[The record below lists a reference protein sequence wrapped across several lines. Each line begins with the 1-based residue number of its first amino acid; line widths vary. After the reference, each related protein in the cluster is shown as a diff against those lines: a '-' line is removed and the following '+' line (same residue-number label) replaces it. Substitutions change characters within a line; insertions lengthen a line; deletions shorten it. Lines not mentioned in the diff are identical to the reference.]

1 MFRNY
6 KVRGA
11 RCGDFMLTGDRGV
24 HPHNIFYLNKEHLD
38 FADITDWRDL
48 DDAIQEYLKRLDI
61 SGKVYLLLDE
71 IQEVDGWEKL
81 TASYSQDSRREIELV
96 ITGSNSHMLSSELGT
111 YLSGRYVPI
120 AVYPFSFSEFV
131 EAYGLQPDK
140 AGLLEYLRRGG
151 LPELMNLQTEEAR
164 RHYTAALRDSVILN
178 DIVKKFGV
186 QDVALLERLFHFLC
200 ANIGSLFSVNKLV
213 NHLNSSG
220 TKTNVETLSR
230 YVDHLERAL
239 LIHACNRY
247 DIRGKDI
254 LSGARKYYVN
264 DLAFREHLA
273 SGFDPG
279 LSRRLENCMYLHFK
293 ALGYQVHVGQSRNF
307 EIDFV
312 LERADE
318 RIYAQI
324 CYLLAEESIIER
336 EYRSLESIRDN
347 YPKMVISMDDVHFG
361 TRNGIQHRLA
371 WKVLNA
377 ALEREIDFQPPVQAD
392 EPFPVIRSK
401 KPGNLQLDSD
411 RIAEILEVEGASCT
425 ESSRAQR
432 AYSTGRSCSP
442 QDFKSSSKE

>member
-1 MFRNY
+1 MKFLPERKSAHAMAMSIRFERIQKHNYWAAAPADTGVPRRNY
-6 KVRGA
+6 LEK
-11 RCGDFMLTGDRGV
+11 LTGLSGNRLIKVLVGQRRTGKSTILKQFIRHLIDGGV

-81 TASYSQDSRREIELV
+81 AASYSQDSQREVELV

-140 AGLLEYLRRGG
+140 VGLLEYLRRGG

-164 RHYTAALRDSVILN
+164 RHYTAALRDSIILN

-200 ANIGSLFSVNKLV
+200 AHIGSLFSVNKLV
-213 NHLNSSG
+213 NHLNSAG

-239 LIHACNRY
+239 LIHACNRF

-264 DLAFREHLA
+264 DLAFREYLA

-336 EYRSLESIRDN
+336 EYRGLESIRDN

-371 WKVLNA
+371 WKVFN
-377 ALEREIDFQPPVQAD
+377 
-392 EPFPVIRSK
+392 
-401 KPGNLQLDSD
+401 
-411 RIAEILEVEGASCT
+411 
-425 ESSRAQR
+425 ESEQ
-432 AYSTGRSCSP
+432 
-442 QDFKSSSKE
+442 